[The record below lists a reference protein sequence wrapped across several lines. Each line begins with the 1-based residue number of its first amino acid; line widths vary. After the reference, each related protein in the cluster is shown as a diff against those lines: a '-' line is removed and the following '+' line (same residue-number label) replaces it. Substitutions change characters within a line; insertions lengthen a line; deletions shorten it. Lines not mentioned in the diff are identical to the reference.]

1 MRARANSHNFG
12 ASYQEGIVC
21 AIDAA
26 KHRVRV
32 QFPHLDNL
40 ESDWLAVRADS
51 AYKNRSYDIPDEG
64 SLVGCILDN
73 NGETGMVL
81 GCIYNDKDTPP
92 ADDNNLWVKEFSN
105 GTRIEHNRSSGTVN
119 ISGCNT
125 INITCPTNNV
135 NGNIN
140 VNNGTITVSGGDV
153 IADGI
158 SLKGHKHIS
167 PETGVPTSA
176 SIP

>member
-1 MRARANSHNFG
+1 MRPRNPSHNFG
-12 ASYQEGIVC
+12 ASYQEGIVS
-21 AIDAA
+21 AIDAT

-32 QFPHLDNL
+32 KFEHLDGL

-51 AYKNRSYDIPDEG
+51 AYQNSTYDIPDKG

-81 GCIYNDKDTPP
+81 GCIYNDKDRPP

-105 GTRIEHNRSSGTVN
+105 GTRIEHNRSSGEVTV
-119 ISGCNT
+119 SGCNVV
-125 INITCPTNNV
+125 NIDCPTNNV
-135 NGNIN
+135 AGNIN
-140 VNNGTITVSGGDV
+140 VNNGTVTVINGDV

-158 SLKGHKHIS
+158 SLKGHVHSS
-167 PETGVPTSA
+167 PETGASTSSA
-176 SIP
+176 Q